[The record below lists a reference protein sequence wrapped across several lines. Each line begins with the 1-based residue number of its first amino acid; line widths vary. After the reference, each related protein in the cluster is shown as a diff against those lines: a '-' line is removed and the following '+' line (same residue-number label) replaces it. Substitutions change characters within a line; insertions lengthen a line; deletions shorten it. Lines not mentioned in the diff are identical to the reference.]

1 MRAIALAVLVIVLPA
16 HAYAEDYFPARKGA
30 KWTYQVTDD
39 GKKST
44 QVVSVADVSQQ
55 GTKTVVKLEDRDG
68 DRLRM
73 DVVTIADGF
82 VLRDSRAGVQYAP
95 ALPLFKTTLSA
106 GDRWKIKSRISDM
119 TFDGEAVVLDSV
131 EVQVPAGSFRAYRIM
146 TLTRVETEAADS
158 ITVLWL
164 APDVGIVKTLTSYK
178 GSCRVTELTKFNVNK

>member
-16 HAYAEDYFPARKGA
+16 HDYAEDYFPARKGA

-95 ALPLFKTTLSA
+95 ALPLFKTTLS
-106 GDRWKIKSRISDM
+106 DM

-131 EVQVPAGSFRAYRIM
+131 EVQVPAGSFRAYRVM
-146 TLTRVETEAADS
+146 TLTRVETESADS

-164 APDVGIVKTLTSYK
+164 APDDGIVKTLTSYK
-178 GSCRVTELTKFNVNK
+178 GSCRVTELTKFNANK